1 MDAVFTEECML
12 SSRAKLT
19 MAELIRRANSHGECY
34 PSAQTIA
41 RVTNLST
48 RSVQRALGEI
58 AAAARAGTLRLLV
71 DIEHRYRRDGV
82 DGGRDSNLYRLM
94 LLDEAPRDTGD
105 DERQEGGHDDGD
117 LAATSRQVTRQVG
130 GGLSA
135 RVAQE
140 STQRTYSEESTQ
152 GDAQGVPPRRKSIT
166 RSRGLRRTMIPPDF
180 RPDTVTTEVAAKEL
194 GFDDGRLAD
203 ELAKF
208 ADYALECDRRACDWQ
223 AAFRRWLRR
232 ARVWDPAGGRQ
243 RAKPLVQAVNGRCWR
258 LPKDAQ

>member
-1 MDAVFTEECML
+1 MDAVFTDECML

-34 PSAQTIA
+34 PSAQTIG
-41 RVTNLST
+41 RVTKLST

-58 AAAARAGTLRLLV
+58 AAAARAGTLRLHV
-71 DIEHRYRRDGV
+71 DIEHRYRRDGI
-82 DGGRDSNLYRLM
+82 DGGRDSNLYRLT
-94 LLDEAPRDTGD
+94 LLDEVPCDAEH
-105 DERQEGGHDDGD
+105 DERQDGGHEDGD
-117 LAATSRQVTRQVG
+117 LAATNRPVMRQVG

-152 GDAQGVPPRRKSIT
+152 GDAHGVPPRRKSST
-166 RSRGLRRTMIPPDF
+166 RRRDHRRMTMPRDF
-180 RPDTVTTEVAAKEL
+180 RPDAITAEMAREL

-232 ARVWDPAGGRQ
+232 ARAWDSAGGRQ